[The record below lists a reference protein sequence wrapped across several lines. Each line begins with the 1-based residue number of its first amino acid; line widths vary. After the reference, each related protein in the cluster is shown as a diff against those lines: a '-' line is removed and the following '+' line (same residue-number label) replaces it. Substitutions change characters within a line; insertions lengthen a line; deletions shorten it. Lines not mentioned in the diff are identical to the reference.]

1 MSYVPVV
8 EDVYDDSSSTTSSSD
23 DDDENDE
30 DDQDDDNVFE
40 ATLHTLHAFKEFRKE
55 RRFKWGT
62 PLEHRSKS
70 AARAQRTAE
79 AASAPRMQR
88 RV

>member
-30 DDQDDDNVFE
+30 DDQDDDNVCE
-40 ATLHTLHAFKEFRKE
+40 ATPVSYTQLTLA
-55 RRFKWGT
+55 T
-62 PLEHRSKS
+62 IY
-70 AARAQRTAE
+70 A
-79 AASAPRMQR
+79 
-88 RV
+88 V